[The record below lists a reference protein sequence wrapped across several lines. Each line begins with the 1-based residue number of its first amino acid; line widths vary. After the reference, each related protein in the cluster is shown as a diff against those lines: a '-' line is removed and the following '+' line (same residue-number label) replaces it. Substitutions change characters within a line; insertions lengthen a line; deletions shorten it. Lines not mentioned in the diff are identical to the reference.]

1 MNPRYERPEHLA
13 AIAELF
19 VRSETEEVRALVSVP
34 PQHGKTELLVNGLA
48 RRLRRQP
55 WKRNAYASYGDRVAR
70 KKALACRDVANA
82 AGVQLRDDAHAVN
95 DWQTTDGGGLLAT
108 GIGGPLTGSPVDGML
123 VIDDPHKDRA
133 EAESALARERVYDWW
148 TSTARTRVH
157 PGASVVVC
165 HTRWHP
171 DDLIGRLSKETKPGA
186 DGKPEPAWEVIN
198 LPAIREDG
206 SPLWHQRP
214 LSFLE
219 QHRANDYDWW
229 SLWMGSPRPRGTSV
243 FKGVKFY
250 DELPVEYRIGKGVDL
265 AYTART
271 RADSSCAIV
280 LLQGG
285 KDAKGRDLFY
295 VADVKREQCEVPDFA
310 RTLAALNVRYPV
322 GAWHWFCSTTEKG
335 VAQVVS
341 ASGVTIEPVLA
352 TADKFV
358 RAQLVATAWN
368 EGRILVPRQA
378 QWLSA
383 FVDELGAFTGVGD
396 RHDDQ
401 VDALAS
407 AFESVGNDDV
417 EYDDRFDNDLPALRV

>member
-1 MNPRYERPEHLA
+1 M
-13 AIAELF
+13 
-19 VRSETEEVRALVSVP
+19 
-34 PQHGKTELLVNGLA
+34 
-48 RRLRRQP
+48 
-55 WKRNAYASYGDRVAR
+55 
-70 KKALACRDVANA
+70 ACRDIARL
-82 AGVQLRDDAHAVN
+82 AGVELREDAQAVN

-133 EAESALARERVYDWW
+133 EAESTLARERVYDWW

-157 PGASVVVC
+157 PGGSVIVC
-165 HTRWHP
+165 HTRWHD
-171 DDLIGRLSKETKPGA
+171 DDLIGRLSKETKILA
-186 DGKPEPAWEVIN
+186 DGRTVPAWEVIN
-198 LPAIREDG
+198 LPAIKEDG

-214 LSFLE
+214 LTFLQ

-243 FKGVKFY
+243 FKGAKFY
-250 DELPVEYRIGKGVDL
+250 DALPAEYRIGKGVDL

-271 RADSSCAIV
+271 RADSSCAVV

-285 KDAKGRDLFY
+285 LDEKGRDLYY
-295 VADVKREQCEVPDFA
+295 VAEVRREQCEVPDFT
-310 RTLAALNVRYPV
+310 RTLGALDVSYPT
-322 GAWHWFCSTTEKG
+322 GTWHWFCSTTERG
-335 VAQVVS
+335 VAQVMT
-341 ASGVTIEPVLA
+341 ASGVSIEPVLA

-358 RAQLVATAWN
+358 RAQYVATAWN
-368 EGRILVPRQA
+368 EGRVLVPRKA
-378 QWLSA
+378 EWLKA

-407 AFESVGNDDV
+407 AFESIGRDAL
-417 EYDDRFDNDLPALRV
+417 EYDTSYDDYLPSMRV